1 MKKFAALALT
11 AVVSAGALIPADAE
25 AQSRRGAAVAA
36 GLIGGLAA
44 GAIIGSAVSG
54 AHAAPVY
61 GYRSHGYVPGYRPAY
76 VHDEPDYVPRYRTR
90 RIVREYDYEYAPVRS
105 YRVQRVVRTYGYHH
119 GPFYAADPY
128 YRW

>member
-1 MKKFAALALT
+1 M
-11 AVVSAGALIPADAE
+11 SAGTLAPVEAE

-36 GLIGGLAA
+36 GIIGGLAA

-76 VHDEPDYVPRYRTR
+76 VYDEPHYVTPRYRTR
-90 RIVREYDYEYAPVRS
+90 HVVRHYDDYEYAPVRS
-105 YRVQRVVRTYGYHH
+105 YRVKQVVRTYDYHH
-119 GPFYAADPY
+119 RPRYVSDPY
-128 YRW
+128 YGW